1 MACSSRGSNRRLV
14 SGSFLKVLLVGGIS
28 QQLMQK
34 RRLKYAS
41 KWKDGVSIYEG
52 GRDDREVRFWGSEC
66 RSLLLVTSEMPNR
79 DQAEKMKAA
88 GHQGP
93 SAGCAGC
100 AGKPGVGTC
109 AMG

>member
-1 MACSSRGSNRRLV
+1 MEGRR
-14 SGSFLKVLLVGGIS
+14 
-28 QQLMQK
+28 
-34 RRLKYAS
+34 
-41 KWKDGVSIYEG
+41 IYEG
-52 GRDDREVRFWGSEC
+52 DRDDREVRFWGSEC

-93 SAGCAGC
+93 GAGR

-109 AMG
+109 ATGRNEMTQEVSVNKKSKD